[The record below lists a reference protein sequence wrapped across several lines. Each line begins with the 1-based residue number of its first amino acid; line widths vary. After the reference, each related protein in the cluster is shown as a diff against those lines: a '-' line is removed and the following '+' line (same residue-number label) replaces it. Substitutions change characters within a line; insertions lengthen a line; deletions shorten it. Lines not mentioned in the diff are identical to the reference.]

1 MMGPGT
7 GAAAV
12 DTSRISSASTA
23 GASPTTFTKISLGP
37 KVRPPATGRKAGLLA
52 GLTVTPVMSTPAEKT
67 NPKPVKTSGH
77 GKEEVEQNGTGRRLV
92 MVICVPPT
100 LIVEPLIGPSTKE
113 AGMVDGGDGGFVGP
127 WGPSI
132 SEGAGFVKGAVDEV
146 TTGTAEAPM

>member
-1 MMGPGT
+1 MGPGT

-12 DTSRISSASTA
+12 DTSRISSSPIA

-37 KVRPPATGRKAGLLA
+37 KVRPPAIGRKPGLLA
-52 GLTVTPVMSTPAEKT
+52 GSTVTPVMSTPAEKT

-77 GKEEVEQNGTGRRLV
+77 TEVVIEQNGGVTWLV

-100 LIVEPLIGPSTKE
+100 LIVEPLTAPSTKE
-113 AGMVDGGDGGFVGP
+113 AGMVDGGGGGFVGP